1 MEQVATLESITPQA
15 YNETLEHVDHIGNKT
30 WRANIATRLHN
41 DALVYAQST
50 ATTIDAD
57 PEALI
62 DWLCKQVDTIYAK
75 HLQTLNQWEE
85 ATLADTIAQDL
96 ALSTNSQ
103 RETHVAW
110 LAAFLETVQANSSM
124 TKKHMNALI
133 DAASDAVAALPIIQT
148 APSQTPTP
156 AAPKQTLVGRRIA
169 GKRARKLLANF
180 KH

>member
-1 MEQVATLESITPQA
+1 MEQVATLESIKPQA
-15 YNETLEHVDHIGNKT
+15 YNETLEHVETVGTKT

-41 DALVYAQST
+41 DALVYAQTT

-62 DWLCKQVDTIYAK
+62 DWLCKQVDTVYAK

-85 ATLADTIAQDL
+85 ATVADTIAQDL
-96 ALSTNSQ
+96 ALSTNPE

-124 TKKHMNALI
+124 TKKHMKALI
-133 DAASDAVAALPIIQT
+133 DAVSDAVAALPIIQT
-148 APSQTPTP
+148 PVQPAPL
-156 AAPKQTLVGRRIA
+156 AAKQPLVGRRVA
-169 GKRARKLLANF
+169 GKRARKLLAHF